1 MRSEILQTS
10 IAANPGSMRGIVL
23 VPHTEHLKELRERHG
38 ADSAGRRNERRLRS
52 LRIYT
57 RHEHDIVR
65 YSNKSLFEIS
75 NEIFKENL
83 KIIQKMLYFL
93 LALTNSKR
101 MHSWQRRAIKSNVAW
116 KNVFCSLSLKRCM
129 GVRSLPENS

>member
-52 LRIYT
+52 LRIYPYIN
-57 RHEHDIVR
+57 EH
-65 YSNKSLFEIS
+65 NKANLRTAEKMMTMQSEI
-75 NEIFKENL
+75 ILKEYVNASGRL
-83 KIIQKMLYFL
+83 CKKVKTMI
-93 LALTNSKR
+93 T
-101 MHSWQRRAIKSNVAW
+101 
-116 KNVFCSLSLKRCM
+116 LSL
-129 GVRSLPENS
+129 